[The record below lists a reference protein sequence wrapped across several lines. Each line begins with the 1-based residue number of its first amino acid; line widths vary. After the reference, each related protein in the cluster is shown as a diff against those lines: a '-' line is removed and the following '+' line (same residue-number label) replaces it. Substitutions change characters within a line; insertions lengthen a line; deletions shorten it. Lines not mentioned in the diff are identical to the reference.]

1 MEDTQKSTSD
11 EVISMAG
18 PGKPGPAARGHEQV
32 EWHRTKV
39 QVVDLLDQGLSKEEI
54 AHRIG
59 YRDRGQVNRLIDR
72 VMREDLVNAGAER
85 LRARELRRLDDLY
98 NALLPALYPP
108 DGSPPSPQTV
118 NSAVGISRAVRE
130 LMGLD
135 LPKKLDI
142 EVTTPEGSQEERL
155 MAFAER
161 VNRLGY
167 LMDRAVVAGIGSGR
181 STDDQ
186 IKALNAGASSSVA

>member
-1 MEDTQKSTSD
+1 M
-11 EVISMAG
+11 
-18 PGKPGPAARGHEQV
+18 

-39 QVVDLLDQGLSKEEI
+39 QVVELLDQGLSKEEI

-98 NALLPALYPP
+98 DALLPALHPP
-108 DGSPPSPQTV
+108 DGFPPSPQVV
-118 NSAVGISRAVRE
+118 NSAVGIGRAVRD

-135 LPKKLDI
+135 VPRKVDV
-142 EVTTPEGSQEERL
+142 EVTTPEESQEERL
-155 MAFAER
+155 MAFADR
-161 VNRLGY
+161 VSRLGY

-181 STDDQ
+181 CTEDQ
-186 IKALNAGASSSVA
+186 IKALKAGPVAGAA